1 MDFMLVS
8 NEWIITIVTELMCQ
22 LCHVCNLLTVNIFS
36 KFTFHFQDTVERDSS
51 EGLVLLFLVIFAL
64 NHHHYNR
71 VQIIQSQGGHTL
83 KMIKLCC

>member
-22 LCHVCNLLTVNIFS
+22 LCHVCYLLTVNIFS
-36 KFTFHFQDTVERDSS
+36 KFTFHFQDTVERDSP

-64 NHHHYNR
+64 NYHHYNR
-71 VQIIQSQGGHTL
+71 VEIIQSQGRHTL
-83 KMIKLCC
+83 KMIKLCL